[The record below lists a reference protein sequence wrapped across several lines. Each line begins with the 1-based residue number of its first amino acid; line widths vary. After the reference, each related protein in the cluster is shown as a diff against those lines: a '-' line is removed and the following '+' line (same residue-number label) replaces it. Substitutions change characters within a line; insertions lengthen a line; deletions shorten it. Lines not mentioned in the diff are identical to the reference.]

1 MPSLEFLIAALV
13 LVLMP
18 GASALYTLSTGIKYG
33 VRASIVA
40 ALSCTL
46 GILPHILAS
55 VGGLAALLNS
65 SAVAFELVKW
75 AGIAYLL
82 YLAVC
87 SWRSSTSLTIDNAG
101 QNASTAGIASKAFLV
116 TTLNPKISIFFLA
129 FLPQFVPP
137 QTASPATHMLQLG
150 VSYMLLT
157 LLVFI
162 GYGLF
167 AHSLRL
173 LIVNSPQRLK
183 GVQRSL
189 AGAFVLL
196 SVKLALAER

>member
-1 MPSLEFLIAALV
+1 MLYLEFLMAALV

-18 GASALYTLSTGIKYG
+18 GASSLYTLTIGIKYG
-33 VRASIVA
+33 ARASIVA

-46 GILPHILAS
+46 
-55 VGGLAALLNS
+55 
-65 SAVAFELVKW
+65 
-75 AGIAYLL
+75 
-82 YLAVC
+82 YLAYSTWQASGKFNFDSVDQQ
-87 SWRSSTSLTIDNAG
+87 SSTLTIA
-101 QNASTAGIASKAFLV
+101 TKAFLV

-137 QTASPATHMLQLG
+137 QTASPVAHMLQLG
-150 VSYMLLT
+150 VTYMLIT

-162 GYGLF
+162 AYGLF

-173 LIVNSPQRLK
+173 SILRTPQTLK
-183 GVQRSL
+183 SLQRCF

-196 SVKLALAER
+196 GVKLALTER